1 MTAAIAKTEG
11 LGFNQAASSAAKQ
24 SLGQADFLK
33 LMTTQLQ
40 SQDPFKPMDSAQFLG
55 QIAQFS
61 TVSGIQSLNTGFASL
76 SDSLTANQALQGAAL
91 VGRQVQVPGDA
102 LALADTGSLSASA
115 TLPASGQLSLTVLD
129 AAGAVVR
136 RIDLGSRAAGTVDV
150 AWDGLTD
157 GGTRAPTGRYSLRA
171 QLTAAD
177 GSAQALATQIIA
189 PVTAVRLGAQGLQV
203 EVAGAGSVP
212 LSSVTQ
218 IR

>member
-1 MTAAIAKTEG
+1 MTNAINSFESLGLAQPAQANKT
-11 LGFNQAASSAAKQ
+11 Q

-76 SDSLTANQALQGAAL
+76 SDSLTANQALQGASL
-91 VGRQVQVPGDA
+91 VGRSVQVPGNA
-102 LALADTGSLSASA
+102 LVLGASGAVTASA
-115 TLPASGQLSLTVLD
+115 TLPSSGSVTATVHD
-129 AAGAVVR
+129 AAGSIVR
-136 RIDLGSRAAGTVDV
+136 RLDLGTQSSGSLDIG
-150 AWDGLTD
+150 WDGITQD
-157 GGTRAPTGRYSLRA
+157 GTRAAAGNYSIRA
-171 QLTAAD
+171 ELTAAD
-177 GSAQALATQIIA
+177 GTTEALSTQIIA
-189 PVTAVRLGAQGLQV
+189 PVTAVRLGAQGLQL
-203 EVAGAGSVP
+203 ELAGEGSVP